1 MVAIAPYVIRREV
14 RKHGTRRARLAP
26 SVVAQGFLAYQT
38 ARFPSC
44 TCPRILI
51 VHPGPDKSA
60 PVTSVSSLCARRCTT
75 GAATASD
82 AGGAFLAL
90 LLAATERFGFRLWY
104 SLQCSHR
111 ALLLISWCT
120 SAPEGSDTSKH
131 VARALANEDVLLGV
145 LATLDNVARNSK
157 AYSAESSSAFS

>member
-14 RKHGTRRARLAP
+14 RKHGTRMARIAP
-26 SVVAQGFLAYQT
+26 SVVAQDFLAYQT

-60 PVTSVSSLCARRCTT
+60 PVTSVSSLCARRCTI

-90 LLAATERFGFRLWY
+90 LLN
-104 SLQCSHR
+104 
-111 ALLLISWCT
+111 ALDSACGT
-120 SAPEGSDTSKH
+120 RCSAPAGFY
-131 VARALANEDVLLGV
+131 N
-145 LATLDNVARNSK
+145 
-157 AYSAESSSAFS
+157 